1 MISAINKL
9 TIISQ
14 DPRFEPLGNPASLIN
29 VTLPASSV
37 LNLRSNSILA
47 ANGDLNNITSKVSI
61 LKLLTKPL
69 IYNKISSTTPLSLI
83 LSNKGSNNYFI
94 NLELSQNEE
103 WTVFNTKNLVGW
115 YGPDLEIT
123 NSKIGVKLESG
134 NNKSNVILNGKA
146 QLFTLNLE
154 SEEKIYLN
162 PKSIIAINAQ
172 NQGEFH
178 KLNSS
183 SLQLSIPSFKFLDS
197 WKITFNSLYQKISQY
212 ITPKL
217 QQDQSE
223 VKVIESSKT
232 IESTKEETKSFEIR
246 QSLKSMGTWI
256 SSKFNQIVSKD
267 KIFYEVK
274 GPATII
280 VQNSTSIS
288 TTKIFTNEQLTEI
301 YKNLK

>member
-1 MISAINKL
+1 M
-9 TIISQ
+9 
-14 DPRFEPLGNPASLIN
+14 GNPASLIN

-94 NLELSQNEE
+94 NLELSENEE

-115 YGPDLEIT
+115 YGPELQIS

-134 NNKSNVILNGKA
+134 NNKSNVILNGKT

-154 SEEKIYLN
+154 NEEKIYLN

-172 NQGEFH
+172 KQGEFH

-183 SLQLSIPSFKFLDS
+183 NLQLSIPKFKFLHS
-197 WKITFNSLYQKISQY
+197 WKIHFNSLYQKISKY

-217 QQDQSE
+217 EEDEKKSE
-223 VKVIESSKT
+223 VKPIESP
-232 IESTKEETKSFEIR
+232 KEEVTKSFEIP
-246 QSLKSMGTWI
+246 QSLKSIGTWI
-256 SSKFNQIVSKD
+256 STKFNQIILKD
-267 KIFYEVK
+267 KVFYEVK

-280 VQNSTSIS
+280 VQNSTLIS
-288 TTKIFTNEQLTEI
+288 SNKIFTNQQLTEI